1 MNYVLVGP
9 WDWAL
14 LASAGKAAVMGIYL
28 LLLAGIVLMPK
39 ALMERAE
46 QQVPLWK
53 NLRFWAA
60 LICLVQIVVYG
71 ILG

>member
-1 MNYVLVGP
+1 MSSVLVEP

-14 LASAGKAAVMGIYL
+14 LASAGKLAVMGIYVL
-28 LLLAGIVLMPK
+28 LLTGIVLMPK
-39 ALMERAE
+39 ALIEQPE

>member
-1 MNYVLVGP
+1 MSSVLVEP

-14 LASAGKAAVMGIYL
+14 LASAGKLVVMGIYVL
-28 LLLAGIVLMPK
+28 LLTGIVLMPK
-39 ALMERAE
+39 ALIE
-46 QQVPLWK
+46 QPEQPVPLWK

-60 LICLVQIVVYG
+60 LICFVQIVVYG

>member
-1 MNYVLVGP
+1 MSSVLVGP
-9 WDWAL
+9 WDSAL
-14 LASAGKAAVMGIYL
+14 LASAGKAAVMCIYL
-28 LLLAGIVLMPK
+28 LLLTGVVLMPK
-39 ALMERAE
+39 ALMERTE
-46 QQVPLWK
+46 QPVPWWK

>member
-1 MNYVLVGP
+1 MSSVLVEP

-14 LASAGKAAVMGIYL
+14 LASGGKAAVMSIYL
-28 LLLAGIVLMPK
+28 LLLTGIVLMPK
-39 ALMERAE
+39 ALIEPTE
-46 QQVPLWK
+46 QRVPLWK

>member
-1 MNYVLVGP
+1 MSSALVGP

-14 LASAGKAAVMGIYL
+14 LASAGKVAVMGIYL
-28 LLLAGIVLMPK
+28 LLLTGIVLMPK
-39 ALMERAE
+39 ALMERTE
-46 QQVPLWK
+46 QPAPWWK

-60 LICLVQIVVYG
+60 LICLVQVFVYG